1 MKRNRKGFTLIELLV
16 VIAIIG
22 ILATIVMVSLNTA
35 RQKAR
40 DSRRISDARQ
50 VQVAAPMDY
59 DANTTYPAT
68 LAVMVPT
75 YLGGTPTDPGS
86 TAYVYDSTGCTPAA
100 SYVFRAT
107 LESTNTA
114 LNSDLDGTVCTD
126 TACDDA
132 TFQYCVGP

>member
-1 MKRNRKGFTLIELLV
+1 MRFVKQVIFTIFVVVLLGACGKSKTSEQ
-16 VIAIIG
+16 VI
-22 ILATIVMVSLNTA
+22 TDQNE
-35 RQKAR
+35 KAR
-40 DSRRISDARQ
+40 AELEYIRK
-50 VQVAAPMDY
+50 
-59 DANTTYPAT
+59 
-68 LAVMVPT
+68 
-75 YLGGTPTDPGS
+75 S

-114 LNSDLDGTVCTD
+114 LNSDLDGTICTD